1 MTASKFN
8 LLLLLAT
15 SVFAQPALKFE
26 VATIKPGRSSQPRG
40 ARPSTTSRVW
50 RLVAR
55 PHVSSVRCC
64 GHSWRSVSR

>member
-26 VATIKPGRSSQPRG
+26 VATIKPAPDAALNRVAQDRLR
-40 ARPSTTSRVW
+40 RPGSGGW
-50 RLVAR
+50 
-55 PHVSSVRCC
+55 
-64 GHSWRSVSR
+64 

>member
-26 VATIKPGRSSQPRG
+26 VATIKPAPPG
-40 ARPSTTSRVW
+40 AALNRVAQDRLRRPGSGGW
-50 RLVAR
+50 
-55 PHVSSVRCC
+55 
-64 GHSWRSVSR
+64 